1 MIMNICKKSF
11 IIALYYLLDNTTM
24 VTNII
29 WAYRFLS
36 EYEGPDKLKAGA
48 IYGLIGLIVLVIYA
62 CLNYKNK
69 K

>member
-1 MIMNICKKSF
+1 
-11 IIALYYLLDNTTM
+11 M

-48 IYGLIGLIVLVIYA
+48 IYGLIGLVVLVIYA